1 MLDKMLKF
9 AKAWGPAD
17 NYDKSTHIG
26 KMKSHDFLSLLIKF
40 LPGEDTLRIWNLLL
54 FGVERNLVTKQHEC

>member
-1 MLDKMLKF
+1 MLNF

-40 LPGEDTLRIWNLLL
+40 LPGEDTLRFLESSFIWCGEKL
-54 FGVERNLVTKQHEC
+54 GDKTA